1 MKLTQIHID
10 CKPVVCPT
18 LYVTDRGTIVVQG
31 FVVTGAAVSVEL
43 PMGWSRVEVPIGLLR
58 EGLPKVEGLRPLQV
72 DATPAPVG
80 PVLGLTQRGTIVV
93 HGLVVTDAEGVP
105 EPPPGES
112 WIEVPLPRLREGLSE
127 VEERLAECVS

>member
-1 MKLTQIHID
+1 MKLTPIHID

-31 FVVTGAAVSVEL
+31 FVVTGATMPVEL
-43 PMGWSRVEVPIGLLR
+43 PPGWSRVEVPIALLR
-58 EGLPKVEGLRPLQV
+58 EGLPKADGFRLLHVNGTPTAMRPAL
-72 DATPAPVG
+72 D
-80 PVLGLTQRGTIVV
+80 LTHRGTIVV

-112 WIEVPLPRLREGLSE
+112 WVEVPLPRLREGLSE
-127 VEERLAECVS
+127 VEERLAERVS